1 MIFSRILPKKDIQ
14 KAFVSTKHVYGNN
27 VNLNFTKTSR
37 QYVNNT
43 DNDFL
48 VNPRRSDL
56 PFRVNFSEEKP
67 RVSKISKEC
76 MEWNP

>member
-1 MIFSRILPKKDIQ
+1 MIFFRFLPKKDAQ
-14 KAFVSTKHVYGNN
+14 KAFVSTKHLYGNN
-27 VNLNFTKTSR
+27 LNLNFSKTSH

-56 PFRVNFSEEKP
+56 PSRVNFSEEKP
-67 RVSKISKEC
+67 GVSKISKER